1 MKRMLLAALAVLAGF
16 ASANAQ
22 ALYNHNGSIMRV
34 VEQGNTVRILYEQPR
49 QGMAQIGVRPGTLLF
64 EGELDANRYLEGLS
78 RIFSA
83 RCGELDYYVY
93 GQYQRSGDFTLN
105 GAAPV
110 LEAGG
115 CRVIDNIYDGAN
127 ANLFF
132 AYLREAPG
140 RSATP
145 APTLIEPASGFGPFC
160 VAGVSTSLN
169 MRAGPGGSFSVVGT
183 LPANSCDI
191 AGYNRCQ
198 DGWCFVARGPALGW
212 VADRYLRPGR

>member
-1 MKRMLLAALAVLAGF
+1 RKTAAARSGLVRNRSPQHRWICAGRLSRSGAHVMKTVIFAALAF
-16 ASANAQ
+16 IASLTIANAQ

-64 EGELDANRYLEGLS
+64 EGQLDANRYLEGLS

-110 LEAGG
+110 LESGG
-115 CRVIDNIYDGAN
+115 CRVIDNTYDGSN
-127 ANLFF
+127 
-132 AYLREAPG
+132 
-140 RSATP
+140 
-145 APTLIEPASGFGPFC
+145 
-160 VAGVSTSLN
+160 
-169 MRAGPGGSFSVVGT
+169 
-183 LPANSCDI
+183 
-191 AGYNRCQ
+191 
-198 DGWCFVARGPALGW
+198 
-212 VADRYLRPGR
+212 